1 MPLHG
6 ILDESGLYFFFVAS
20 FKSQFILCWQSPRST
35 AKRLV
40 VHKVLLYSVVIRNN
54 EVYLYW
60 AILAISWTSWT
71 VASADILLIS
81 LEIITIANRKE
92 EIKVNSAVSV
102 RVERGKHYPAK
113 GNTTFCLSEVPIFH
127 FMWELTLWT
136 VCIATSLPNIIH
148 LSPISKICGQP
159 LSQTVSSTVF

>member
-1 MPLHG
+1 MPLYG
-6 ILDESGLYFFFVAS
+6 ILDESGLYFFLWPRVSLNSYFVD
-20 FKSQFILCWQSPRST
+20 KVHVQLQ
-35 AKRLV
+35 KVLL
-40 VHKVLLYSVVIRNN
+40 HKVLLYSVVIRNN

-71 VASADILLIS
+71 VASADIQLIS
-81 LEIITIANRKE
+81 LEIITIANGKE

-136 VCIATSLPNIIH
+136 VCIATSLPNIIP

-159 LSQTVSSTVF
+159 SSQTVSSTVF